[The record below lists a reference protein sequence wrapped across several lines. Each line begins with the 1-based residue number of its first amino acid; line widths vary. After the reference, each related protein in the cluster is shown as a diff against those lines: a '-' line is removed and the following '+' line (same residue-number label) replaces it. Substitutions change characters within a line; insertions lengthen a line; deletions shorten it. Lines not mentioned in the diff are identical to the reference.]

1 MLHRLLATAAWT
13 AFALIVF
20 STISPLSMRPV
31 ATADPNIERF
41 AAFALLGFL
50 FGLAY
55 PRRLAVDATFRRY
68 NGRRV
73 GNASIGDSGPAR
85 PHGGRAR
92 QSGRRGFWRGGGG
105 SNSFG
110 RGRTSQ
116 GPGEAMN
123 HPSKGTN
130 LSPRS
135 LIEFPTEHANG

>member
-55 PRRLAVDATFRRY
+55 PRRLAVDASFVVITTGTATWRTRSSKRQAGLLAWRR
-68 NGRRV
+68 R
-73 GNASIGDSGPAR
+73 
-85 PHGGRAR
+85 
-92 QSGRRGFWRGGGG
+92 
-105 SNSFG
+105 
-110 RGRTSQ
+110 
-116 GPGEAMN
+116 
-123 HPSKGTN
+123 
-130 LSPRS
+130 L
-135 LIEFPTEHANG
+135 